1 VIDVEEERKAL
12 EQQQLELLVPL
23 ELYLQAG
30 VHIGTHTCTKHMEKF
45 VFRVRPDGLYIL
57 DVKKTD
63 ERLRVAGKFLSRF
76 EPSKIMVISTRQYGK
91 QPVLKMAELTGAR
104 PVVGRFT
111 PGTLT
116 NPKLEIYYEPE
127 VIVLTDPR
135 IDSQPLD
142 EAIMVGIPV
151 VAFVSTDN
159 KLEGVDLAIPANNKG
174 RKSLA
179 LLYWVLSRQV
189 LRERGSIG
197 PNDNLPVG
205 PEAFE
210 STS

>member
-1 VIDVEEERKAL
+1 VEEEQKAL
-12 EQQQLELLVPL
+12 AQQQIELLVPL

-30 VHIGTHTCTKHMEKF
+30 VHIGTHTCTKQMEKF

-57 DVKKTD
+57 DIKKTD
-63 ERLRVAGKFLSRF
+63 ERLRIAGKFLSRF
-76 EPSKIMVISTRQYGK
+76 EPSKIMVVSTRQYGK
-91 QPVLKMAELTGAR
+91 QPVLKFAEFVGAK
-104 PVVGRFT
+104 PVVGRFV

-116 NPKLEIYYEPE
+116 NPKLEWYYEPD

-142 EAIMVGIPV
+142 EALMVGIPI

-159 KLEGVDLAIPANNKG
+159 RLEGVDLAIPANNKG

-179 LLYWVLSRQV
+179 LLYWVLARQV

-197 PNDNLPVG
+197 PTDNLPVTH
-205 PEAFE
+205 EVFE
-210 STS
+210 SST

>member
-1 VIDVEEERKAL
+1 MEEERKAL